1 MIIVLAMI
9 PAMTPASDDG
19 DGGAKVTSI
28 TVTGTSTATIN
39 YDGGSLDIDLF
50 NPIEM
55 GLYLDGDEIKRTT
68 NQNLSGYQENG
79 DAKYWTCPADNNRL
93 ELGSDSP
100 SFGVERYVCDFDSA
114 STGKDLN
121 GDNVMF
127 LYKNPGSKLF
137 QECTEEE
144 RKIIWESFFV
154 TSPYKAWD
162 TPEPSNNDVNTV
174 LITTVIS
181 MLFISIAVVAV
192 RSFGGRE

>member
-1 MIIVLAMI
+1 MI

-19 DGGAKVTSI
+19 SSTTMTI
-28 TVTGTSTATIN
+28 TVTGTNTATIN
-39 YDGGSLDIDLF
+39 YDGGSLDIDLVTK
-50 NPIEM
+50 IET

-68 NQNLSGYQENG
+68 NQNLSGYQVNNG
-79 DAKYWTCPADNNRL
+79 NEYYWTCPAGNNRL
-93 ELGSDSP
+93 EIGSETLN
-100 SFGVERYVCDFDSA
+100 FGVEKSILDFDSA
-114 STGKDLN
+114 SAGKDLDGN
-121 GDNVMF
+121 DNMVF
-127 LYKNPGSKLF
+127 ISKLPGSKLF
-137 QECTEEE
+137 HECTEEE
-144 RKIIWESFFV
+144 RRIMWESFFV